1 MPTTTTRILAM
12 STALKTHSVGLY
24 LAYVTVFR
32 YMSNPPAQER
42 LSEQIRETAVIRPAD

>member
-12 STALKTHSVGLY
+12 STVLKTRSVGLY

-32 YMSNPPAQER
+32 YISTPLRKSA
-42 LSEQIRETAVIRPAD
+42 